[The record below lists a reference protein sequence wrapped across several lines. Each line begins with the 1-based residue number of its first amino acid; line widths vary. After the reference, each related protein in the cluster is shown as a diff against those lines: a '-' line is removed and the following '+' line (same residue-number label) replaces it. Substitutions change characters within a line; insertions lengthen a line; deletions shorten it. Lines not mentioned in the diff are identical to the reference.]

1 MTEKLGTLTAKID
14 ALRAKGF
21 SDDEI
26 NQLLSSSMPAEAP
39 ESPFNIGE
47 IFNNCASKDEW
58 NQQVDDT
65 EQLYIKQ
72 GSYCLL
78 FIGLGMIAGI
88 LGIKGYYPFEVGF
101 SLVVACIVINFL
113 VITYFM
119 PKEREKIKFF
129 IKKRR

>member
-26 NQLLSSSMPAEAP
+26 NQLLSSQAQAEVP

-47 IFNNCASKDEW
+47 IFNNGASKEEW
-58 NQQVDDT
+58 NQQVDEA

-72 GSYCLL
+72 MAI
-78 FIGLGMIAGI
+78 FIGCIGVGMIAAG
-88 LGIKGYYPFEVGF
+88 LGGYLIPYDLGQIIFVISLGVGV
-101 SLVVACIVINFL
+101 LVWA
-113 VITYFM
+113 YFA
-119 PKEREKIKFF
+119 PKNREKIKFF

>member
-26 NQLLSSSMPAEAP
+26 NQLLSSAMPAEAS

-47 IFNNCASKDEW
+47 IFNNGASKEEW
-58 NQQVDDT
+58 NQQVDET

-72 GSYCLL
+72 GAI
-78 FIGLGMIAGI
+78 FIGCLGVCMITGIIGDRVMPEMWAELISTISLGAGI
-88 LGIKGYYPFEVGF
+88 L
-101 SLVVACIVINFL
+101 SLAIFA
-113 VITYFM
+113 
-119 PKEREKIKFF
+119 PKNREKIKFF

>member
-26 NQLLSSSMPAEAP
+26 NQLLSSQAQAEVP

-47 IFNNCASKDEW
+47 IFNNGASKEEW
-58 NQQVDDT
+58 NQQVDET

-72 GSYCLL
+72 GAI
-78 FIGLGMIAGI
+78 FICFLGLAMLTVGI
-88 LGIKGYYPFEVGF
+88 GRYFISLDVAKVISTIWLGFAVV
-101 SLVVACIVINFL
+101 SLA
-113 VITYFM
+113 YFA
-119 PKEREKIKFF
+119 PKNREKIKFF

>member
-26 NQLLSSSMPAEAP
+26 NQLLSSQAQAEVP

-47 IFNNCASKDEW
+47 IFNNGASKDEW
-58 NQQVDDT
+58 NQQVDET

-72 GSYCLL
+72 GAI
-78 FIGLGMIAGI
+78 FIGCLGVCMITGI
-88 LGIKGYYPFEVGF
+88 IGDRVMPEMWAELISSISFG
-101 SLVVACIVINFL
+101 AA
-113 VITYFM
+113 VITMAYFA
-119 PKEREKIKFF
+119 PKNREKIKFF

>member
-26 NQLLSSSMPAEAP
+26 NQLLSSTMPAEAP

-47 IFNNCASKDEW
+47 IFNNGASKEEW
-58 NQQVDDT
+58 NQQVDET

-72 GSYCLL
+72 GVIVWVCLGL
-78 FIGLGMIAGI
+78 FAIFLSLGVNRVIPEYWIFPLCFSVICVCI
-88 LGIKGYYPFEVGF
+88 LALTF
-101 SLVVACIVINFL
+101 
-113 VITYFM
+113 FM
-119 PKEREKIKFF
+119 PKNRDKIKFF
-129 IKKRR
+129 VKKRR

>member
-26 NQLLSSSMPAEAP
+26 NQLLSSQAQAEVP

-47 IFNNCASKDEW
+47 IFNNGASKEEW
-58 NQQVDDT
+58 NQQVDEA

-72 GSYCLL
+72 AAI
-78 FIGLGMIAGI
+78 FIGCLGFGMISVGFSDYLYPREWARVILAASLGAGI
-88 LGIKGYYPFEVGF
+88 L
-101 SLVVACIVINFL
+101 SLAIFA
-113 VITYFM
+113 
-119 PKEREKIKFF
+119 PKNREKIKFF

>member
-26 NQLLSSSMPAEAP
+26 NQLLSSQAQAEVP

-47 IFNNCASKDEW
+47 IFNNSASKEEW

-72 GSYCLL
+72 GAI
-78 FIGLGMIAGI
+78 FIGFMGIGMIT
-88 LGIKGYYPFEVGF
+88 KGVGG
-101 SLVVACIVINFL
+101 
-113 VITYFM
+113 YFM
-119 PKEREKIKFF
+119 PDMWVELISTISLGICICSLAFFAPKNREKIKFF

>member
-26 NQLLSSSMPAEAP
+26 NQLLSSQAQAEVP

-47 IFNNCASKDEW
+47 IFNNGASKEEW
-58 NQQVDDT
+58 NQQVDEA

-72 GSYCLL
+72 AAI
-78 FIGLGMIAGI
+78 FIGCLGVGMVSIGFGGYLIPWDWVNIIVSISLGAGI
-88 LGIKGYYPFEVGF
+88 L
-101 SLVVACIVINFL
+101 SLAIFA
-113 VITYFM
+113 
-119 PKEREKIKFF
+119 PKNREKIKFF

>member
-26 NQLLSSSMPAEAP
+26 NQLLSSQAQAEVP

-47 IFNNCASKDEW
+47 IFNNGASKEEW
-58 NQQVDDT
+58 NQQVDET

-72 GSYCLL
+72 GAI
-78 FIGLGMIAGI
+78 FIGC
-88 LGIKGYYPFEVGF
+88 LGICGIIGSLAVNRVIPVIWAEVIF
-101 SLVVACIVINFL
+101 TVSLGAGAIVMA
-113 VITYFM
+113 YFA
-119 PKEREKIKFF
+119 PKNREKIKFF

>member
-26 NQLLSSSMPAEAP
+26 NQLLSSQAQAEVP

-47 IFNNCASKDEW
+47 IFNNGTSKEEW
-58 NQQVDDT
+58 NQQVDET

-72 GSYCLL
+72 MAI
-78 FIGLGMIAGI
+78 FIGCLGIGFLSAGLAANKVISSDLAQIIFVISLGMC
-88 LGIKGYYPFEVGF
+88 V
-101 SLVVACIVINFL
+101 LVWA
-113 VITYFM
+113 YFA
-119 PKEREKIKFF
+119 PKNREKIKFF

>member
-47 IFNNCASKDEW
+47 IFNNGASKEEW
-58 NQQVDDT
+58 NQQVDET

-72 GSYCLL
+72 GAIFVAL
-78 FIGLGMIAGI
+78 IGFGI
-88 LGIKGYYPFEVGF
+88 ISVILCVKGYYSIETGMTIAV
-101 SLVVACIVINFL
+101 IVFTLLFL
-113 VITYFM
+113 VSTYFM

>member
-47 IFNNCASKDEW
+47 IFNNGASKEEW
-58 NQQVDDT
+58 NQQVDET
-65 EQLYIKQ
+65 EQLYVKQ
-72 GSYCLL
+72 MAI
-78 FIGLGMIAGI
+78 FIGCLGFGMIS
-88 LGIKGYYPFEVGF
+88 VGF
-101 SLVVACIVINFL
+101 SDYLYPREWARVIFAISMGACAIVMA
-113 VITYFM
+113 YFA
-119 PKEREKIKFF
+119 PKNREKIKFF